1 LRPSRT
7 LEGCIA
13 GNRILSNIFGGDAD
27 ALLKRVKNI
36 HIIACGTGYHADFV
50 ARYCFKALA
59 GLRCVVEVASE
70 YRYRA
75 GVVPAKTLFVAIP
88 LSQSGETADGM
99 AALCNSQPRLHRC
112 GGDLQRARI
121 LPGARIRPGAG
132 HARERRDRPG
142 LDHGLYHPAGR
153 SRPAG
158 AGAHHRHGARHLRG
172 SGRTAR
178 PPCLA

>member
-1 LRPSRT
+1 M
-7 LEGCIA
+7 
-13 GNRILSNIFGGDAD
+13 LSNIFGGDAD

-88 LSQSGETADGM
+88 LSQSGDTADRL
-99 AALCNSQPRLHRC
+99 AALREARNRGYIGVVAICNVPEFFQVREC
-112 GGDLQRARI
+112 DLVLVTRASVEI
-121 LPGARIRPGAG
+121 
-132 HARERRDRPG
+132 G
-142 LDHGLYHPAGR
+142 LD
-153 SRPAG
+153 ST
-158 AGAHHRHGARHLRG
+158 
-172 SGRTAR
+172 TAFTT
-178 PPCLA
+178 